1 MAKFN
6 ESELNENLKE
16 FQEKCNIEIEFDK
29 SISGKIKIEDAIIV
43 YNNKNGFIN
52 IESEKTKFKI
62 NTALVYRY
70 ERIRKTIYID
80 LDNLM
85 IKINKI

>member
-1 MAKFN
+1 MAKFK
-6 ESELNENLKE
+6 ESELSEKLKE
-16 FQEKCNIEIEFDK
+16 FQEKCDIEIEFEK
-29 SISGKIKIEDAIIV
+29 SISGKLKLEDAIIV

-62 NTALVYRY
+62 NTTLVYRY
-70 ERIRKTIYID
+70 EKVKEIVYID

-85 IKINKI
+85 IKIKKV